1 MCAMN
6 VIEQGF
12 NVARTSIVMDAWSRQ
27 QRISVHGWIY
37 AIDNGLLRDLGV
49 SITRPEEAPQPIRR
63 GGQES
68 RRPAGC
74 GKTFTVAVA
83 YESSDRNFAVLHGN
97 SQIPRGIF
105 DFYTELLNSA
115 SLFEIPHRILH
126 FRTGNEKFRVA
137 FSNSRQN
144 FEIPIGIWDFRLTT
158 KKCVF
163 DFPNSK
169 AGPF

>member
-1 MCAMN
+1 MKTLEPGIRLS
-6 VIEQGF
+6 VT
-12 NVARTSIVMDAWSRQ
+12 ARTSIVMDAWSRQ

-49 SITRPEEAPQPIRR
+49 SITRPAEAPQQLRR

-68 RRPAGC
+68 RSSSRLRKNVYCSG
-74 GKTFTVAVA
+74 A

-115 SLFEIPHRILH
+115 SLFEIPHRIS
-126 FRTGNEKFRVA
+126 KFR
-137 FSNSRQN
+137 S
-144 FEIPIGIWDFRLTT
+144 EIWDSRLEFSISTRN
-158 KKCVF
+158 F
-163 DFPNSK
+163 GFPDGILDFQTESRNS
-169 AGPF
+169 A